1 MTFLLLM
8 TPVPQSLILHK
19 AFSFNN
25 QKNKSDKKHSFSYSI
40 PLTFLFYTM
49 EDSPI
54 VQYIIMRK
62 VRTQKKRN
70 IIELCFIGSYE

>member
-1 MTFLLLM
+1 
-8 TPVPQSLILHK
+8 
-19 AFSFNN
+19 
-25 QKNKSDKKHSFSYSI
+25 
-40 PLTFLFYTM
+40 M

-62 VRTQKKRN
+62 VRTQEKRN

>member
-25 QKNKSDKKHSFSYSI
+25 QKNKSDKKYSFSYSI
-40 PLTFLFYTM
+40 PPYFLVLYDGRFSYC
-49 EDSPI
+49 PI
-54 VQYIIMRK
+54 YH
-62 VRTQKKRN
+62 
-70 IIELCFIGSYE
+70 YEKGKDTEKAQ